1 MGWIPAAGG
10 IPVILGNLS
19 HGFSRQCKKKGK
31 IISEKHL
38 KCSAGAQEVSNP
50 GSATCSCVLVM
61 QGGEGAKNYI

>member
-10 IPVILGNLS
+10 IPIILGNLS
-19 HGFSRQCKKKGK
+19 HGFSRQCEKGK